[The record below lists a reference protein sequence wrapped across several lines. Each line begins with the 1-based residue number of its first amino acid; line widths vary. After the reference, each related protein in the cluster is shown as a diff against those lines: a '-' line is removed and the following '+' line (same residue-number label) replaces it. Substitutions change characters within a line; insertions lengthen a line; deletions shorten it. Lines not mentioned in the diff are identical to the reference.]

1 MRWELMELSDIV
13 NGKTVDGVSFL
24 KLFLKDYSELT
35 SIQNL
40 CVTCNNQ
47 MQSYLTNYKYLKL
60 PKMKSNYKLFQRF
73 ENLPLRNVGEGYNIN
88 VNNQN
93 LTDEYAV
100 ILMER
105 YDPVLIFEKFPRV
118 KIEKKT
124 K

>member
-24 KLFLKDYSELT
+24 KLFLTDYSQLT

-40 CVTCNNQ
+40 CVTCRNQ

-60 PKMKSNYKLFQRF
+60 PKMNSNYKLFQRF

>member
-1 MRWELMELSDIV
+1 MQWELMELSDIV

-24 KLFLKDYSELT
+24 KLFLTDYSQLT

-40 CVTCNNQ
+40 CVTCRNQ

-60 PKMKSNYKLFQRF
+60 PKMNSNYKLFQRF

>member
-1 MRWELMELSDIV
+1 MQWELMELSDIV

-24 KLFLKDYSELT
+24 KLFLTDYSELT

-40 CVTCNNQ
+40 CVTCRNQ

-60 PKMKSNYKLFQRF
+60 PKMNSNYKLFQRF

-105 YDPVLIFEKFPRV
+105 YDPVLIFEKFPKV
-118 KIEKKT
+118 KKT

>member
-1 MRWELMELSDIV
+1 MQWELMELSDIV

>member
-1 MRWELMELSDIV
+1 MQWELMNLSDIV

-24 KLFLKDYSELT
+24 KLFLTDYSELT

-40 CVTCNNQ
+40 CVTCRNQ

-60 PKMKSNYKLFQRF
+60 PKMNSNYKLFQRF

-105 YDPVLIFEKFPRV
+105 YDPVLIFEKFPKV

>member
-1 MRWELMELSDIV
+1 MQWELMDLSDIV

-24 KLFLKDYSELT
+24 KLFLTDYSELT

-40 CVTCNNQ
+40 CVTCRNQ

-60 PKMKSNYKLFQRF
+60 PKMNSNYKLFQRF

-105 YDPVLIFEKFPRV
+105 YDPVLIFEKFPKV

>member
-24 KLFLKDYSELT
+24 KLFLTDYSELT

-60 PKMKSNYKLFQRF
+60 PKMNSNYKLFQRF